1 MRIELT
7 IKTDYLPEW
16 NISHA
21 LRELLQNAKDAE
33 LEFNAPMGVRHRKD
47 TNTLVIENDGCVIP
61 HEALLF
67 GHTTKL
73 DRGDL
78 AGKFGEGIKLAMVV
92 LARSGYD
99 VKIRS
104 GSEVW
109 VPKIERSDKFN
120 ADVLCV
126 HIEKGR
132 ACKDRVQIEVG
143 GITAEEW
150 ETMKGHFLFLSDL
163 KGRHVETSQG
173 TLLLDARYQGKMFV
187 KGIFVQNNPQ
197 LIYGYNLK
205 DAQIDRDRKM
215 IQSADSQFRI
225 LDIWKEALVT
235 HTIMVEDTFSGL
247 LDKQAAD
254 VEGLRDWNVHSI
266 PLEQRQSLA
275 ARFKTTHGDSA
286 VPVGTLADSKDI
298 EHLGRKGI
306 IVPKSLKA
314 VLESVMDSA
323 EVAKVKL
330 REEVTKTYGW
340 HELTEVEKANME
352 KVLNIVSKVSPC
364 SLDEVDIVDFR
375 DPCLKGMFKD
385 TRILLAKT
393 QVQDLCEG
401 LATFIHELAHKIGGG
416 DGEHSH
422 VGNMEKL
429 WTGVVRGILPQ

>member
-1 MRIELT
+1 MKIPLS
-7 IKTDYLPEW
+7 IKASYLPSWGSYEGF
-16 NISHA
+16 
-21 LRELLQNAKDAE
+21 RELIQNGRDAE
-33 LEFNAPMGVRHRKD
+33 FEVNAPLEVRHRKD
-47 TNTLVIENDGCVIP
+47 TDTLVIENAGAVLP
-61 HEALLF
+61 HEALLL
-67 GHTTKL
+67 GHTTKV
-73 DRGDL
+73 DRGDTI
-78 AGKFGEGIKLAMVV
+78 GKFGEGLKLGC
-92 LARSGYD
+92 LALVRAGHS

-109 VPKIERSDKFN
+109 VPKIERSEMFQ
-120 ADVLCV
+120 ADVLV
-126 HIEKGR
+126 FHIETGR
-132 ACKDRVQIEVG
+132 KDSRRVSVEVG
-143 GITAEEW
+143 SITAEDW
-150 ETMKGHFLFLSDL
+150 ATMKDHFLFLCDL
-163 KGRHVETSQG
+163 KGSHVETSQG
-173 TLLLDARYQGKMFV
+173 TLLLDAKYQGKMYV

-235 HTIMVEDTFSGL
+235 HTNMVEDTFSGL

-254 VEGLRDWNVHSI
+254 VEGLYPWNVQNI
-266 PLEQRQSLA
+266 PVEQRQNLA
-275 ARFKTTHGDSA
+275 ARFLATHGEDA

-323 EVAKVKL
+323 DVAKVKL
-330 REEVTKTYGW
+330 REEVTKLYGW
-340 HELTEVEKANME
+340 HELTVVEKANLE
-352 KVLNIVSKVSPC
+352 KVLTIVSKVSAC

-375 DPCLKGMFKD
+375 DPGLKGMFKD
-385 TRILLAKT
+385 GRILLAKS

-429 WTGVVRGILPQ
+429 WTGVVRGLL

>member
-1 MRIELT
+1 
-7 IKTDYLPEW
+7 
-16 NISHA
+16 
-21 LRELLQNAKDAE
+21 LRELLQNARDAE
-33 LEFNAPMGVRHRKD
+33 LEFNAPMSVRHRKD

-67 GHTTKL
+67 GHTSKL
-73 DRGDL
+73 TRRDL

-132 ACKDRVQIEVG
+132 ASKDRVQIEVG
-143 GITAEEW
+143 SITADEW
-150 ETMKGHFLFLSDL
+150 DTMREQFLFLSEL
-163 KGRHVETSQG
+163 KGSHVETSQG
-173 TLLLDARYQGKMFV
+173 TLLLDGRYQGKMFV

-197 LIYGYNLK
+197 LNYGYNLK
-205 DAQIDRDRKM
+205 DAEIDRDRKM
-215 IQSADSQFRI
+215 IQSSDSQFRV

-235 HTIMVEDTFSGL
+235 HTSMVQDTFSGL

-266 PLEQRQSLA
+266 PVEQRQHLA
-275 ARFKTTHGDSA
+275 ARFKATHGDGA
-286 VPVGTLADSKDI
+286 VPVGSLADSKDI

-330 REEVTKTYGW
+330 REEVTKLYGW
-340 HELTEVEKANME
+340 HELTQTEKDNLE
-352 KVLNIVSKVSPC
+352 KVLALVSPVSAC
-364 SLDEVDIVDFR
+364 DLNSVDVVDFR
-375 DPCLKGMFKD
+375 DPGLKGMFKD
-385 TRILLAKT
+385 GRILLVKS
-393 QVQDLCEG
+393 QVQDLSEC

-429 WTGVVRGILPQ
+429 WTGVVRGLL